1 MNPICTQFF
10 AIVQLIAWSRMDQKQ
25 QMKLPQ
31 EAAAP
36 DASAPAS
43 SRPSSASGS
52 KSSKAASLSPLYPHM
67 YAVELSKPAWLLAM
81 INSAEKSFHHDASK
95 DPMLKR
101 NQRLS
106 EADISR
112 KVAVAAARNKLA
124 WINIQIGAANPP
136 TALFRFVLFLS
147 KSTSLGHVSYSTDCF
162 LAVSATHV
170 CSFCSSIQHH
180 LPCLLCC

>member
-1 MNPICTQFF
+1 MCTHVTHWIHYNNGPTYIKPEHPSYVSMVSEPCPQLF

-43 SRPSSASGS
+43 SRPSSAASS
-52 KSSKAASLSPLYPHM
+52 KSSKAASLSPMYPHM
-67 YAVELSKPAWLLAM
+67 YAVELRKPAWLLDM
-81 INSAEKSFHHDASK
+81 ITSAEKSFHHDASK

-106 EADISR
+106 EAEVSS
-112 KVAVAAARNKLA
+112 KVAGVVARKKVE

-136 TALFRFVLFLS
+136 TALFRSVF
-147 KSTSLGHVSYSTDCF
+147 CR
-162 LAVSATHV
+162 
-170 CSFCSSIQHH
+170 CSR
-180 LPCLLCC
+180 L